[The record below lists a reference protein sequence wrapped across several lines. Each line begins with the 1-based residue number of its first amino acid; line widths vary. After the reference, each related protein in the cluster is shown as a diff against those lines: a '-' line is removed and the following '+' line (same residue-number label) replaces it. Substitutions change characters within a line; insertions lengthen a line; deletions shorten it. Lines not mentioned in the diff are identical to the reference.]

1 VVVKAWGLRRCGRK
15 FQRGERQAFEADRVS
30 VALFFLARH
39 RALCCEVCGSPGW
52 PGQVRQGMRVHFEL
66 HGKQRKNQYEQ
77 QCLARMNVLVADATR
92 EATGVRKRQDES
104 TQPGAGPGCGCGA
117 GHRRILG

>member
-52 PGQVRQGMRVHFEL
+52 LGQVRQGMRVHFEL

-92 EATGVRKRQDES
+92 EATGVRSDRMKARSPARGRAAGAAQDI
-104 TQPGAGPGCGCGA
+104 AA
-117 GHRRILG
+117 F